1 VRRELLLTV
10 TAAWEFNSA
19 DGASSFALGLSVSR
33 LLAKTVVKSE
43 LNEAAAAAAAALLM
57 VSADALAS
65 SAVGSVCRSL
75 VIFNIVQIAKLGVM
89 QIKFSSPTTNTIHKH
104 KQVFYCSV
112 DGMQ

>member
-43 LNEAAAAAAAALLM
+43 LTEAAAAAAALLM

-65 SAVGSVCRSL
+65 SAVGSGCRSL